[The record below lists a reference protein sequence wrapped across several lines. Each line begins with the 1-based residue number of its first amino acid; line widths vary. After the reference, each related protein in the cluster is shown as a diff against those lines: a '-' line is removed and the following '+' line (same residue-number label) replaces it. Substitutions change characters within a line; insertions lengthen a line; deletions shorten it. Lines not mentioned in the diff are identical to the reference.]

1 MKSLKSSVRNNA
13 HAMSPR
19 PNSAPIQ
26 IQNILHTTNIPLPSL
41 VPSWWRQAHCDRADK
56 AKCWLPGTQCEK
68 NAVQAKFSFFASY
81 NLDIQ
86 SILCIIV
93 NNEAGWGVIRG
104 QYLQDTGALISPG
117 HSSYLVRQL
126 SMKIEN
132 ILQ

>member
-1 MKSLKSSVRNNA
+1 
-13 HAMSPR
+13 MSPR
-19 PNSAPIQ
+19 PAPIQ
-26 IQNILHTTNIPLPSL
+26 IQNILHTTNMPLPGPLL
-41 VPSWWRQAHCDRADK
+41 VKTGALWQGDRADR

-104 QYLQDTGALISPG
+104 QYLQDTGALILISPG